1 MNSPVSDAA
10 HILIVDDDRRI
21 RALLETYL
29 TGQGFR
35 VTTAA
40 NAAEARERMRG
51 LVFDLLILDVMMPGE
66 TGVSLA
72 ESLRAARQ
80 QVPILMLSARADSG
94 DRIKGLA
101 AGSDDYL
108 TKPFEPEELL
118 LRLRNLLRRAGP
130 ATPAIR
136 EAQFGDCLFDM
147 VKGELWRAGEVV
159 HLTGREKDLLRQL
172 VLGSG
177 RPVSRADLRGEGQ
190 DDAARAVDVQINR
203 LRQKIENDPANPALL
218 QTVRGEG
225 YVLYVESV
233 E

>member
-1 MNSPVSDAA
+1 MSDTA

-29 TGQGFR
+29 AGQGFR

-40 NAAEARERMRG
+40 SAAEARERMRG
-51 LVFDLLILDVMMPGE
+51 LVFDLVILDVMMPGE
-66 TGVSLA
+66 SGVSFA
-72 ESLRAARQ
+72 EALRASGQAI
-80 QVPILMLSARADSG
+80 PILMLSARAESA

-130 ATPAIR
+130 VTPAIR

-177 RPVSRADLRGEGQ
+177 KPVSRAALRGEGQ
-190 DDAARAVDVQINR
+190 EDAARAVDVQINR
-203 LRQKIENDPANPALL
+203 LRQKIENDPASPALL

>member
-1 MNSPVSDAA
+1 MSDTA

-29 TGQGFR
+29 AGQGFR

-51 LVFDLLILDVMMPGE
+51 LVFDLVILDVMMPGE
-66 TGVSLA
+66 SGVSLA
-72 ESLRAARQ
+72 EALRASGQAI
-80 QVPILMLSARADSG
+80 PILMLSARAESA

-118 LRLRNLLRRAGP
+118 LRLRNLLRRSGP
-130 ATPAIR
+130 VTPAIR

-177 RPVSRADLRGEGQ
+177 RPVSRATLRGDGQ
-190 DDAARAVDVQINR
+190 EDAARAVDVQINR
-203 LRQKIENDPANPALL
+203 LRQKIENDPASPALL

>member
-1 MNSPVSDAA
+1 MSELP
-10 HILIVDDDRRI
+10 HILVVDDDRRI

-29 TGQGFR
+29 AANGFR
-35 VTTAA
+35 VTAAA

-51 LVFDLLILDVMMPGE
+51 IVFDLLVLDVMMPGE

-72 ESLRAARQ
+72 ESLRSERFDI
-80 QVPILMLSARADSG
+80 PILMLSARAESA

-118 LRLRNLLRRAGP
+118 LRARNLLRRTVTAV
-130 ATPAIR
+130 TAIK
-136 EAQFGDCLFDM
+136 EAQFGDCIFDM
-147 VKGELWRAGEVV
+147 QKGELWRAGESV
-159 HLTGREKDLLRQL
+159 HLTGREKELLRQL
-172 VLGSG
+172 VQG
-177 RPVSRADLRGEGQ
+177 RGKPVSRTDLRGTGQ
-190 DDAARAVDVQINR
+190 DEAARAVDVQINR
-203 LRQKIENDPANPALL
+203 LRQKIEKDPANPVLL

-225 YVLYVESV
+225 YVLFVENV

>member
-1 MNSPVSDAA
+1 MSDHP

-29 TGQGFR
+29 AEHGFR

-80 QVPILMLSARADSG
+80 EVPILMLSARAESG

-118 LRLRNLLRRAGP
+118 LRLRNLLRRSGP

-147 VKGELWRAGEVV
+147 IKGELWRAGEVV

-172 VLGSG
+172 VLGNG
-177 RPVSRADLRGEGQ
+177 RPVSRAELRGEGQ
-190 DDAARAVDVQINR
+190 EDAARAVDVQINR
-203 LRQKIENDPANPALL
+203 LRQKIEKDPANPTLL

>member
-1 MNSPVSDAA
+1 MTDAA
-10 HILIVDDDRRI
+10 HILVVDDDRRI

-29 TGQGFR
+29 AANGFR
-35 VTTAA
+35 VTPAA

-51 LVFDLLILDVMMPGE
+51 MIFDLIILDVMMPGE
-66 TGVSLA
+66 TGVSFA
-72 ESLRAARQ
+72 ESLRAGHQ
-80 QVPILMLSARADSG
+80 NIPILMLSARADSA

-118 LRLRNLLRRAGP
+118 LRVRGLLRRSGTA
-130 ATPAIR
+130 APAIR
-136 EAQFGDCLFDM
+136 EAQFGDCIFDM
-147 VKGELWRAGEVV
+147 VKGELWRTGEVV
-159 HLTGREKDLLRQL
+159 HLTGREKDLLRHL
-172 VLGSG
+172 VQGGG
-177 RPVSRADLRGEGQ
+177 RPVSRMSLRAEGQ

-203 LRQKIENDPANPALL
+203 LRQKIEKDPANPALL